1 MKCSELSAE
10 SIPGCVL
17 QCYVILTSKD
27 HTGISAF
34 VSIGI
39 CALTTGFTSA
49 LITFDMDVSVSERK
63 NQPAFYGFLPDDHA
77 KRGRCFFLMMII
89 STFHNLSR
97 SIGLALLA
105 ASGWKTAV
113 YFVGGEIY
121 FYLALKIAR
130 RDFMY
135 WLPIEGATD
144 AFISL
149 IERMIAKVIVDFSG
163 CLQLRHPCE
172 MGGLAFSLSML
183 WVSV

>member
-17 QCYVILTSKD
+17 QCYVMLSSTD
-27 HTGISAF
+27 HTGIAAL
-34 VSIGI
+34 VSICI

-49 LITFDMDVSVSERK
+49 MITFDMDVSVSERK
-63 NQPAFYGFLPDDHA
+63 NQPAFYGFLPDNHA
-77 KRGRCFFLMMII
+77 QRGKCFFLMMII

-105 ASGWKTAV
+105 AYDWKTAV
-113 YFVGGEIY
+113 YFVGGEI
-121 FYLALKIAR
+121 FVHLALKIAM
-130 RDFMY
+130 RDYLY
-135 WLPIEGATD
+135 WLQIEGAAGVVVT
-144 AFISL
+144 I
-149 IERMIAKVIVDFSG
+149 INRIVVKVIVDFSG
-163 CLQLRHPCE
+163 CMQFRHPCE

>member
-1 MKCSELSAE
+1 MKVTELSAE

-17 QCYVILTSKD
+17 QCYVLLTSTD
-27 HTGISAF
+27 RTGIAAF

-49 LITFDMDVSVSERK
+49 MITFDMDVSVSERK
-63 NQPAFYGFLPDDHA
+63 NQPNFFGFIPDDHA
-77 KRGRCFFLMMII
+77 KRGSCFFLMMII

-113 YFVGGEIY
+113 YFVGGEI
-121 FYLALKIAR
+121 FVYLAFKIAR
-130 RDFMY
+130 RDFLY
-135 WLPIEGATD
+135 WIPIEGAAG

-163 CLQLRHPCE
+163 CMQFRHPCE
-172 MGGLAFSLSML
+172 LGGLAFSLSML